1 MGANRSRGSLHEAR
15 VEWDPLADMRK
26 PPADHTSRQAAST
39 ELRFRPIA
47 FARSPYKERFG
58 APHQASVSRGTREA
72 REAEGRIELA
82 EGIPTETLLHLEGF
96 DYVWAIYVFH
106 LNEGYK
112 PLVRP
117 PRTPDTAHGVFAT
130 RAPHRPNPIG
140 LSALRVVR
148 VERRVVVVSGLDLL
162 DGTPILD
169 LKPYLPYADAFPDA
183 RAGWVDDAIAAADDE
198 PGKNERD
205 PEKPEWEER

>member
-1 MGANRSRGSLHEAR
+1 
-15 VEWDPLADMRK
+15 MRK
-26 PPADHTSRQAAST
+26 PPSDHTSQRAPTA
-39 ELRFRPIA
+39 ELRFTPIA
-47 FARSPYKERFG
+47 FARSPYKERYG
-58 APHQASVSRGTREA
+58 APHQASVVRGTREA
-72 REAEGRIELA
+72 REAEGRLELA
-82 EGIPTETLLHLEGF
+82 DAIPSETLLHLEGF
-96 DYVWAIYVFH
+96 DYVWALYVFH

-117 PRTPDTAHGVFAT
+117 PRTPDTSHGVFAT

-140 LSALRVVR
+140 LSALRILR

-183 RAGWVDDAIAAADDE
+183 SAGWVDEAARGAS
-198 PGKNERD
+198 
-205 PEKPEWEER
+205 EKTETDEWEER

>member
-1 MGANRSRGSLHEAR
+1 
-15 VEWDPLADMRK
+15 VRK
-26 PPADHTSRQAAST
+26 PPSDHTSQREGTA
-39 ELRFRPIA
+39 ELRFTPIA

-58 APHQASVSRGTREA
+58 APHQASVIRGTREA

-82 EGIPTETLLHLEGF
+82 PEIPSETLLHLDGF

-106 LNEGYK
+106 LNQGYK

-148 VERRVVVVSGLDLL
+148 VEPRAIVVSGLDLL

-169 LKPYLPYADAFPDA
+169 LKPYLPYADAFADA
-183 RAGWVDDAIAAADDE
+183 RAGWVDEAIA
-198 PGKNERD
+198 G
-205 PEKPEWEER
+205 EKETEAKDEWEER